1 MPGFSREGRKPNRGG
16 RLSRLWII
24 VSLAEHNGNDQATIP
39 RTIEPFGRSPSRLA
53 YHRRGNAVPR
63 LLGVAVQL
71 LIGQADEIAQC
82 FLYARVF
89 YALQQFAIAQDFG
102 AQLCRIIVAHL
113 PRKCGELG
121 ASSRPRLGLMR
132 VGQLS
137 REDGSGL
144 GVLDR
149 GRLLINQSRA
159 LPEFETLVR
168 VMHAVEALGLAQ
180 PSASSRASKNAAL
193 APLAS
198 TYSSR

>member
-53 YHRRGNAVPR
+53 YHCRGNAVLTLR
-63 LLGVAVQL
+63 LGVPVQL

-132 VGQLS
+132 EFCFRGDGRFWPSGILGSRPRSRRGVACQLS
-137 REDGSGL
+137 RK
-144 GVLDR
+144 V
-149 GRLLINQSRA
+149 
-159 LPEFETLVR
+159 
-168 VMHAVEALGLAQ
+168 
-180 PSASSRASKNAAL
+180 AA
-193 APLAS
+193 A
-198 TYSSR
+198 